1 MKKFDVERCF
11 GVDISFSYFDVDKIV
26 EVLQLESEIS
36 HSSKVKSVSKQQGG
50 KHRIVAIV
58 KRQMVLD
65 CVKPALTSGLLPYD
79 PYFYDKNIIAN
90 TKDRLYDAQERLLEI
105 CLSIAMG
112 KSVKSLR
119 KLEGKYDSRDVRT
132 RYEKGQ
138 SAFKYFRDILN
149 DYTRD
154 YILAFKEGR
163 INEDGDE
170 KKSEN
175 TKNENKGSK
184 LDAVSTPPVGAGVTL
199 SLRQRSLMARAAKKA
214 KAVDVS
220 DEIKDALPLYED
232 AMAIILSQETL
243 FKQGKSFEESVLNDL
258 VDRLIASY
266 NRNSSA
272 LLCVRFVRSPDTYLV
287 QHLVGCCVL
296 AIHFSKTLN
305 MSDAYIKAIAIGGL
319 LFDFGRFKLPAPM
332 VNKAGKLSESEF
344 EMFKKHI
351 DFSMRAIKASDWL
364 VKIVYQMVDDH
375 HEKIDG
381 SGYPRGKVGEEI
393 SVYGKMAAII
403 DAYDA
408 MTSSQSH
415 KSPMSPAQACKK
427 ILDESGLAFDQDLV
441 KRFVQCVGRI
451 PIGTCVELSNGRIG
465 FVITLN
471 SGLMPKVIRQV
482 YLAKQKVVITP
493 QDIDLESTSGDV
505 SIKKIIDAQVI
516 NIKMEDYLFI

>member
-11 GVDISFSYFDVDKIV
+11 GVDISFSYFDIDKII

-36 HSSKVKSVSKQQGG
+36 QSSKVKGVSKQQGG

-65 CVKPALTSGLLPYD
+65 CVKSALTSGLLPYD

-105 CLSIAMG
+105 CLSISMG

-163 INEDGDE
+163 VNDDE
-170 KKSEN
+170 NSKKSDDSVGDN
-175 TKNENKGSK
+175 DENKAAMS
-184 LDAVSTPPVGAGVTL
+184 AAAPSVTL
-199 SLRQRSLMARAAKKA
+199 SLRQRSLIARAAKKA
-214 KAVDVS
+214 KAVGVS

-243 FKQGKSFEESVLNDL
+243 FKQGKSFEESVINDL

-272 LLCVRFVRSPDTYLV
+272 LLCVRFVRSPETYLV

-296 AIHFSKTLN
+296 AIHFAKTLN
-305 MSDAYIKAIAIGGL
+305 MSDGYIKAIATGGL

-332 VNKAGKLSESEF
+332 VNKAGKLTESEF

-351 DFSMRAIKASDWL
+351 DFSMRAVKASDWL

-381 SGYPRGKVGEEI
+381 SGYPAGKVGEEI

-415 KSPMSPAQACKK
+415 KNPMSPAQACKK
-427 ILDESGLAFDQDLV
+427 ILNESGLAFDESLA
-441 KRFVQCVGRI
+441 KRFIQCVGRI

-471 SGLMPKVIRQV
+471 SSLMPKVIRQV
-482 YLAKQKVVITP
+482 FLVKKKAAFTP
-493 QDIDLESTSGDV
+493 QDIDLEITSGEV